1 MTSSSDQTTLLT
13 ERFQDALRLAAEWH
27 APQTR
32 KGSQVPYLSHL
43 LGVCAVA
50 LEFGASENEAI
61 AALLHDALED
71 GPANTNRAHSDLRG
85 ELVARYGDEVAR
97 LVDAATDSV
106 PDPDGR
112 KPAWAERKR
121 RYLGHLPYA
130 PVSGLLVSASDKL
143 YNVRTIL
150 ADLLS
155 EGESVFGRFTAGREG
170 TLQYYRLLS
179 DAYRQA
185 ARERPEVARR
195 PRLLQLFAELERTV
209 SRLEEAAGLSS
220 DAVRGL
226 APLRITEG

>member
-1 MTSSSDQTTLLT
+1 MTTPSSQPTRLT
-13 ERFQDALRLAAEWH
+13 ERFQDALALAAEWH

-32 KGSQVPYLSHL
+32 KGSGVPYLSHL
-43 LGVCAVA
+43 LGVCAIA
-50 LEFGASENEAI
+50 LEYGASETEAV

-71 GPANTNRAHSDLRG
+71 GPQNTRRAHSDLRG
-85 ELVARYGDEVAR
+85 ELVAHYGSEVAR
-97 LVDAATDSV
+97 LVDSATDGV

-121 RYLGHLPYA
+121 AYLAHLPQA

-150 ADLLS
+150 ADFHS
-155 EGESVFGRFTAGREG
+155 EGEAAFTRFTAGRDG

-185 ARERPEVARR
+185 AGRPEVAQR
-195 PRLLQLFAELERTV
+195 PGLLALFAELERNV
-209 SRLEEAAGLSS
+209 AQLETAAGLSS
-220 DAVRGL
+220 DGVRGL
-226 APLRITEG
+226 APLR